1 MAITTTYTDGTSA
14 GKNTGNLPFTKSVR
28 IDASATGIASAEVV
42 ELFKIPKGAIV
53 TFFSVNVVTIEDS
66 ASTILVGDGVDPNR
80 YLNLTNMQ
88 IAGSTAGIAAGNGYV
103 YPADDTID
111 ATFSAAAVNTLVAD
125 FTVVYVM
132 NENAD

>member
-1 MAITTTYTDGTSA
+1 MAITTTYTDNKFA
-14 GKNTGNLPFTKSVR
+14 GKNTGNLPYVASVR
-28 IDASATGIASAEVV
+28 VDAATTAIASAEVV
-42 ELFKIPKGAIV
+42 ELFNIPKGAQVIS
-53 TFFSVNVVTIEDS
+53 FISNVVTVEDS
-66 ASTILVGDGVDPNR
+66 TSTILAGDGVDPNR

-88 IAGSTAGIAAGNGYV
+88 TIGSTAGIAAGMGYV

-111 ATFSAAAVNTLVAD
+111 LTFSANACDTLVAD